1 MKTCSGRIYL
11 NSISITDFSIQNLI
25 GEPDYREVHLHWEA
39 KNPDVPKNG
48 FNVRYCE
55 LQSWGQQR
63 CRLLSVNGTG
73 GEKNFVEENE
83 PIRQYSANVKGLRM
97 ATTYSFEV
105 KQMKDKEEKERE
117 DRAEGD
123 DRNQNMIV
131 IPTKGSNLV
140 ESKEELNELRYFHLV
155 SAKATQCLPDASE
168 IEVSTGPFFG
178 GRIAVEAADGERCAI
193 DGEPTSPKDT
203 YTLRINHT
211 ECGSQ
216 VNETTV
222 ATFVLVQENLP
233 ILTHS
238 TRRFLVLCSYQPE
251 TLTVRA
257 GISLPNSRGQAHLE
271 LASPVEDEDNYLGRR
286 ARKMRAGRL
295 LHKPLAL
302 VHEEVAAAEA
312 QISPKSQI
320 VPVFVITMLSIA
332 GVIGLVAIVLKI
344 SSKKLMEEMD
354 NVSIASDLSTASTS
368 SVVSIEESGDEKQE
382 K

>member
-1 MKTCSGRIYL
+1 MWRLVRVLLAGSCLLRLGDASA
-11 NSISITDFSIQNLI
+11 IQNLI

-39 KNPDVPKNG
+39 KNPDLPKNG

-73 GEKNFVEENE
+73 GEKNFVEVAENE

-131 IPTKGSNLV
+131 IPTKG
-140 ESKEELNELRYFHLV
+140 F

-302 VHEEVAAAEA
+302 VQEEVAAAEA

>member
-1 MKTCSGRIYL
+1 MFLRLMVFLFIAATCFMVSDGQGSGGVK
-11 NSISITDFSIQNLI
+11 NFI
-25 GEPDYREVHLHWEA
+25 GEPDYRQVRLHWEA
-39 KNPDVPKNG
+39 DSKAVPKTG

-63 CRLLSVNGTG
+63 CRLQPLSNITE
-73 GEKNFVEENE
+73 EKNFIDGGDE
-83 PIRQYSANVKGLRM
+83 IKQYSTYVRGLRM

-105 KQMKDKEEKERE
+105 KAIKEKEEKERQ

-123 DRNQNMIV
+123 DRNQNLIV
-131 IPTKGSNLV
+131 IPTKG
-140 ESKEELNELRYFHLV
+140 F
-155 SAKATQCLPDASE
+155 SAKATQCLPHASE

-193 DGEPTSPKDT
+193 DGEPQSARDT

-257 GISLPNSRGQAHLE
+257 GISLPTGQQHRGQVQMQSAYDE
-271 LASPVEDEDNYLGRR
+271 NEEDNSIGRRSRNLRLGRV
-286 ARKMRAGRL
+286 MQ
-295 LHKPLAL
+295 KPEAL
-302 VHEEVAAAEA
+302 VKEEIVHEI
-312 QISPKSQI
+312 QPPYRSQI
-320 VPVFVITMLSIA
+320 VPIFVITMLSIA
-332 GVIGLVAIVLKI
+332 GVIALVAIALKI
-344 SSKKLMEEMD
+344 TGKRILREMD
-354 NVSIASDLSTASTS
+354 NISIASDLSVSSSSTIS
-368 SVVSIEESGDEKQE
+368 EIEMCIDEKPNKE
-382 K
+382 VKDVV